1 MAYLFVKHD
10 VKDFNIWRTVYDS
23 MADTKRS
30 FGWLSGRVL
39 CDSENPNQV
48 VVLDEY
54 ATLEAAKT
62 WALNPALRV
71 AMGHAG
77 VIGKPE
83 IAFLENVC

>member
-1 MAYLFVKHD
+1 MAYLFVKHT
-10 VKDFNIWRTVYDS
+10 VNDFGQWQTVYDS
-23 MADTKRS
+23 MADTKRAG
-30 FGWLSGRVL
+30 GWLSGRIMR
-39 CDSENPNQV
+39 DSENPNQV

-62 WALNPALRV
+62 WAQNPALRV